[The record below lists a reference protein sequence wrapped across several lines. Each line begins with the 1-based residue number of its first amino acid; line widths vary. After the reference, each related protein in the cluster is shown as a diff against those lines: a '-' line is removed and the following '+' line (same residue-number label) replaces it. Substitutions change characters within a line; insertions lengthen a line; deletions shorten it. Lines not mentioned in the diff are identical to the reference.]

1 MGKQIT
7 LTEMISECEKEIDER
22 RERGQES
29 LASGDRRE
37 NTEPQHRGS

>member
-7 LTEMISECEKEIDER
+7 LTEMILECEKEIDER
-22 RERGQES
+22 RKRGQES

-37 NTEPQHRGS
+37 DSEPKHRG